1 MFLQSYTP
9 DSESN
14 MEINDQ
20 KPKTV
25 INYADVEKELN
36 SKILNI
42 TLKIN
47 EHYPELSQ
55 YLEEM
60 PVTIPVDKKP
70 EISLHILSAYYNSLE
85 VLLNN
90 YIEEHPK

>member
-9 DSESN
+9 DSEVNPETSDQKQN
-14 MEINDQ
+14 METDY
-20 KPKTV
+20 V
-25 INYADVEKELN
+25 EAEKELN

-60 PVTIPVDKKP
+60 PVTLPVDNKP
-70 EISLHILSAYYNSLE
+70 EITLHILSAYYKSLE
-85 VLLNN
+85 VLLNT
-90 YIEEHPK
+90 YLEEHPK